1 MKRQIHAP
9 YNKLK
14 VLLKDRNIT
23 YADLGKLL
31 GRTETSIMYKINGKS
46 DFLLS
51 EVQVIKATF
60 NIKDDI
66 FFTDCVA

>member
-1 MKRQIHAP
+1 MTKTIHAP

-14 VLLKDRNIT
+14 IWLKDKNIT

-51 EVQVIKATF
+51 EVQMIKTKY

-66 FFTDCVA
+66 FFTDNVA